1 MSMNTVETELKW
13 FEKSSA
19 ILHLSLGMFLFFNNP
34 SIENYKR
41 RKEDYFKMGLY
52 PRHEEELRIP
62 EYGTVQK
69 YTASSSNIL

>member
-1 MSMNTVETELKW
+1 
-13 FEKSSA
+13 
-19 ILHLSLGMFLFFNNP
+19 MFLFFNNP